1 MSNSFYLVI
10 LPCVCFLI
18 SFTSVFSQTSSIKIS
33 TTTTTINTSPPS
45 IQSVTIGTGNQI
57 NLKWTPN
64 RVTTTNTRY
73 RINVINKNNIIPS
86 FEYPG
91 N

>member
-1 MSNSFYLVI
+1 MNRNLYLTI
-10 LPCVCFLI
+10 LSSCFII
-18 SFTSVFSQTSSIKIS
+18 SFNSVVSQTSSIA
-33 TTTTTINTSPPS
+33 TTTTTINTNTPS
-45 IQSVTIGTGNQI
+45 IETVTIVNESQI

-64 RVTTTNTRY
+64 RVTTNNTRY
-73 RINVINKNNIIPS
+73 RINVINKNNTIPS